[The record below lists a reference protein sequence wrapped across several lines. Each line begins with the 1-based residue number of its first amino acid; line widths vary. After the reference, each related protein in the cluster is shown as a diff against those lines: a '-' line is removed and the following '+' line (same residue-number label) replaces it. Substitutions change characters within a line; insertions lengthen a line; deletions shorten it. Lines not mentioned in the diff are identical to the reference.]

1 MVQAVHLVLLIE
13 LHLMVHLSSALYGL
27 LQMIYSVPVMKTIF
41 IRACNEWNG
50 LKVNHLNGRTARN
63 PRFSKLFL
71 FTF

>member
-41 IRACNEWNG
+41 IRACNE
-50 LKVNHLNGRTARN
+50 
-63 PRFSKLFL
+63 
-71 FTF
+71 